1 MNFKFLLL
9 LIVVCLIGCQNIDT
23 PLYKAMD
30 DIEKSWTKELLTEF
44 ANKPD
49 SIALSDVHFG
59 YGMYFRNQNIRSP
72 KDSTI
77 VNYFHSLN
85 IYHEDYMS
93 GIVFTSLHRKLNN
106 KLIDLEGQLKM
117 IHDAMEEVKNLE
129 SKNTARALSYYRK
142 YQLKDTVVVRMSVN
156 KYGNAIRNSYP
167 DDSGW
172 VYNDSLDLL
181 ITGVIVK
188 KPKIQDT
195 SSMYFNL
202 KIVSLN
208 HKKIKVL
215 GPAVNIGDTIESD
228 FRLDIIEDVKNK

>member
-85 IYHEDYMS
+85 IY
-93 GIVFTSLHRKLNN
+93 
-106 KLIDLEGQLKM
+106 
-117 IHDAMEEVKNLE
+117 
-129 SKNTARALSYYRK
+129 
-142 YQLKDTVVVRMSVN
+142 
-156 KYGNAIRNSYP
+156 
-167 DDSGW
+167 
-172 VYNDSLDLL
+172 
-181 ITGVIVK
+181 
-188 KPKIQDT
+188 
-195 SSMYFNL
+195 
-202 KIVSLN
+202 
-208 HKKIKVL
+208 
-215 GPAVNIGDTIESD
+215 
-228 FRLDIIEDVKNK
+228 